1 MSERQEKARAA
12 LAVVPQRGVCCH
24 CSKTYPARATS
35 KYCSAACMNKA
46 RRVLVSVTC
55 VCGVVFQRRPSDLRP
70 GEQAC
75 CSKRCSAAGAHGQDV
90 GGILVRGKTQEDLA
104 RNVQVVAMTL
114 AGVGRKQIAEHL
126 KISINSVNST
136 ISATGAK
143 PEGGAFIVPWRPE
156 EDQIIIAN
164 EHATAVVLS
173 AMLPGRTPKAA
184 QARRN
189 LLGRQGVIAKR
200 QRRPRPTPV
209 PKRAFGPAKKTT
221 RAPSHIVGAFEPTQP
236 KPPSITCETVVPT
249 SYDLPDLRHQCTYL
263 YGRALPYR
271 QCQAV
276 AERGAWCA
284 GHYAAVYRP
293 DTAYERA
300 A

>member
-1 MSERQEKARAA
+1 VSERQEKARAA

-35 KYCSAACMNKA
+35 KYCSAACMNDA

-55 VCGVVFQRRPSDLRP
+55 ACGVVFQRRPTDMRKT
-70 GEQAC
+70 ARVF
-75 CSKRCSAAGAHGQDV
+75 CSKRCATVSSYVQQVVQGYE
-90 GGILVRGKTQEDLA
+90 VRGRTPEALA
-104 RNVQVVAMTL
+104 RNVQIVEMALSGMGP
-114 AGVGRKQIAEHL
+114 AQIAARM
-126 KISINSVNST
+126 KTSSDIVNST
-136 ISATGAK
+136 LVRTGVQRDK
-143 PEGGAFIVPWRPE
+143 PPIIVAWRPE
-156 EDQIIIAN
+156 EDKIISDN
-164 EHATAVVLS
+164 QTKTAAALTE
-173 AMLPGRTPKAA
+173 MLPGRTPKAV

-189 LLGRQGVIAKR
+189 LLGRRGIIA
-200 QRRPRPTPV
+200 RRTNQN
-209 PKRAFGPAKKTT
+209 KNKGPLKKTT

-249 SYDLPDLRHQCTYL
+249 SYDLPDPRHQCTYL

-276 AERGAWCA
+276 AERGAWCV

-293 DTAYERA
+293 SSAYEA
-300 A
+300 AA